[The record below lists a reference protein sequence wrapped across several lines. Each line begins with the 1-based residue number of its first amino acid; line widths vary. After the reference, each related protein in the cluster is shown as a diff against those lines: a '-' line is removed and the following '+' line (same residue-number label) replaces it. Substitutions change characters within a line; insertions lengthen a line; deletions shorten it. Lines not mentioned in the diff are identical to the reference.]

1 MVKLVTA
8 SEDNQ
13 EQPETTAPARTSA
26 GGRRRHWW
34 KVPLLLFFAMA
45 FLSSG
50 WFTYKVASAT
60 DRIFTENIG
69 GRTVLKEKLKG
80 GDRVNVLLIGIG
92 GGGHDGGDLA
102 DTIQLVSIEP
112 EAKRA
117 VMISIPRDLYV
128 QVPDSYRQVKINEVH
143 AIGEDE
149 DVPGGG
155 PALLKE
161 KVSEILGLDVH
172 YFIRADFEGFRQVI
186 DSMGGIDI
194 DVREELYDPYY
205 PLGHGYQVLHVQ
217 AGRRHMNGDLALKYA
232 RSRETTSDF
241 DRSRRQQEVL
251 VAARN
256 KALSVAYLTNP
267 TKISQ
272 LIDIVGDHVLTDLSL
287 KETQRLAE
295 IVRDIRPQ
303 RVTNQIID
311 GEKTGLLYD
320 SVGPAGAFILLPTAG
335 NYSEI
340 QEFVKQLLGSS
351 AARSE
356 AGRIEILNASG
367 NEGLAA
373 GEQQELK
380 AFGVAV
386 VKIGNAPETAQRTV
400 IYDYTDGGKPDTIRL
415 LKERYGADV
424 VVQTRPSGSAVDIR
438 VVVGTDFQD
447 IPAATE
453 GAF

>member
-8 SEDNQ
+8 TEDNQ
-13 EQPETTAPARTSA
+13 EQPEAKPQDRPSS
-26 GGRRRHWW
+26 GRRRHHWW
-34 KVPLLLFFAMA
+34 KVPLLLFFALA

-50 WFTYKVASAT
+50 WFTFKVASAT
-60 DRIFTENIG
+60 DKIFTENVG
-69 GRTVLKEKLKG
+69 GQAILKQRLKG
-80 GDRVNVLLIGIG
+80 GDRVNILLIGIG
-92 GGGHDGGDLA
+92 GARHDGGDLA

-112 EAKRA
+112 AAKRA
-117 VMISIPRDLYV
+117 VMISLPRDLYV
-128 QVPDSYRQVKINEVH
+128 QVPDSTQQVKINEVH
-143 AIGEDE
+143 TIGEDQK
-149 DVPGGG
+149 VPGGG
-155 PALLKE
+155 PALLKK

-172 YFIRADFEGFRQVI
+172 YFVRADFEGFRQVV
-186 DSMGGIDI
+186 DSMGGVEIS
-194 DVREELYDPYY
+194 VKEPLYDPYY
-205 PLGHGYQVLHVQ
+205 PLGYGYQVLNIRP
-217 AGRRHMNGDLALKYA
+217 GRQHMNGDLALKYA

-272 LIDIVGDHVLTDLSL
+272 LIDIVGDHILTDLTFG
-287 KETQRLAE
+287 ETQRLAE
-295 IVRDIRPQ
+295 IVRDIPPE
-303 RVTNQIID
+303 RVTNQVVD

-320 SVGPAGAFILLPTAG
+320 SVGPGGAYILLPTAG

-356 AGRIEILNASG
+356 AAKVEILNASG
-367 NEGLAA
+367 VEGLAA

-380 AFGVAV
+380 AFGVSV
-386 VKIGNAPETAQRTV
+386 VKVGNSPEAAQRTV
-400 IYDYTDGGKPDTIRL
+400 IYDYTNGRKPDTVRL
-415 LKERYGADV
+415 LKDRYGAEV
-424 VVQTRPSGSAVDIR
+424 IVQTRPSKSVVDIR
-438 VVVGTDFQD
+438 VMVGTDFQD

-453 GAF
+453 STY